1 MILVIRLLSY
11 HDYFQRGNV
20 GLIENLLPLAL
31 SSSRILGED
40 VTISQG
46 KGQEKGDVKLV
57 DHSGDRVDYY
67 IRSSIKNA
75 FSKVKTQNFIFV
87 FISSLFLGF

>member
-1 MILVIRLLSY
+1 M
-11 HDYFQRGNV
+11 

-57 DHSGDRVDYY
+57 DYSGDRVDYY

-75 FSKVKTQNFIFV
+75 FSKVKTKSIFV
-87 FISSLFLGF
+87 FSFHHLCFLGSEDLCCR